1 MKQKQLVYKYIMD
14 ILKAARVIWSKLLF
28 ALLAACCLSSVL
40 HDLTGLERQAVIQT
54 YLKPLKK
61 YDKKK
66 AIKNNKPSE

>member
-1 MKQKQLVYKYIMD
+1 MIQ
-14 ILKAARVIWSKLLF
+14 AFTS
-28 ALLAACCLSSVL
+28 ACFLSSVL
-40 HDLTGLERQAVIQT
+40 NDLTGLERQAVIQT